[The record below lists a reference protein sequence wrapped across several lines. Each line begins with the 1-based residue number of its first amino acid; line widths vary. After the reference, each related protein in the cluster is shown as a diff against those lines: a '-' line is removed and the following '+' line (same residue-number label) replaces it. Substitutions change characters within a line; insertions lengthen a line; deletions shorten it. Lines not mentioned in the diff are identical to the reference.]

1 MRRAGVGAE
10 EVRERREAETR
21 AAPREQPA
29 RESDGVYDGS
39 RETCADE
46 PFRLPVQ
53 KRQVEARVVR
63 DEHVIAGKRQE
74 PAHCDLRAGRAA
86 KLGVAQ
92 SRQRGD
98 CGTDR
103 HARVDERLEVLR
115 QFQLTHANGADLADA
130 GDTRAQ
136 TGRLEIHDDVCRALE
151 REIRTEWRRQANC
164 VATPRH
170 ARVLADD
177 LVEQRA
183 GQADRCVTQGEEP
196 SGGLLGG
203 DRPTAFL
210 DQLDEPVGRVEA

>member
-1 MRRAGVGAE
+1 M
-10 EVRERREAETR
+10 
-21 AAPREQPA
+21 
-29 RESDGVYDGS
+29 
-39 RETCADE
+39 
-46 PFRLPVQ
+46 
-53 KRQVEARVVR
+53 
-63 DEHVIAGKRQE
+63 
-74 PAHCDLRAGRAA
+74 
-86 KLGVAQ
+86 
-92 SRQRGD
+92 
-98 CGTDR
+98 
-103 HARVDERLEVLR
+103 EVLR

-183 GQADRCVTQGEEP
+183 GQADRCVTQREEP